1 MRRWLVV
8 LLVGLLLVSAGCSG
22 DKDRNINTGRDRP
35 RATQPGD

>member
-1 MRRWLVV
+1 LAA
-8 LLVGLLLVSAGCSG
+8 LLAVALLCSLGCGG